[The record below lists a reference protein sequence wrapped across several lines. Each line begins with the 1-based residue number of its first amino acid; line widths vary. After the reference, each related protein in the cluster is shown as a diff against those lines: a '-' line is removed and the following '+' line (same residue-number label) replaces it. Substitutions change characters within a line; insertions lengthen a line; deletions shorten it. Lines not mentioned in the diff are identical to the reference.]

1 MSGLRHLGPGCAGP
15 ALMGLI
21 LLAFAA
27 LGAAPAQAQTVTTL
41 VSNTGLGVLSA
52 GVANIQ
58 AQSFTTGANG
68 DGYEI
73 SEIQILIFSAPS
85 NPPDN
90 SVKLRADDGGKPGGL
105 VADLMDPA
113 NFVGANG
120 SNTFTVREGTILD
133 PETTYWVV
141 VNEGAEVGSTLS
153 YTATTFDSQT
163 GEAGWSIGNGYLWKS
178 HPSQDWSTSEVALLI
193 AVRGLPGTPPGATD
207 ATLSEIVVNK
217 KEGNDRG
224 DEIALEPAF
233 SSDRTSYSFVVGRNS
248 SSFLTVRTTHPRAT
262 VRIFEG
268 RLSHLETPPHLE
280 GVLNRYGELVADSL
294 GGGRWS
300 TDFNPSEGRYW
311 IDVTVTSFDGEH
323 QVNYRLDYLARGRP
337 PSLLW
342 ALIAPHGSRGTLDRV
357 TLKYDKIL
365 RPDGP
370 DPDNPLAP
378 PASAFSV
385 EVEGEPVPVT
395 RTQINAEFLQL
406 RLARELSPQEQ
417 QVTVSY
423 TRPATNPVQT
433 NIGGLAFDFTD
444 YPVDVSRAPT
454 TNNSELSVADA
465 EVTEGDGTMDFVVT
479 LAPEQRPP
487 AWVDYATADGTARAG
502 EDYRATSGRVKF
514 RKMETTKTVS
524 VPIIDDAVRE
534 DGETFTLVLSDHEG
548 ALIADGEA
556 TGTILDDGDE
566 GVQPPR
572 PPQNTGTELFSE
584 TMTVGYDFNN
594 SWAGYDDGSGGD
606 PQIGML
612 TGTGFSFGGTPYTV
626 EQVTNSDSGELKLEL
641 NGTLTQE
648 DAAPLDLYIGNTPFG
663 LAEADSYI
671 GNRNYRAWDDS
682 GLVLR
687 SGSTILVRIVDRR
700 PAMTGTFENVPR
712 NHNSPFTFE
721 VHFSEEV
728 VVSAETLRDHA
739 FAVTNGEVTGARQ
752 LNPPS
757 TMAWEIT
764 VASFSEEAVT
774 LVLPETTD
782 CAAAGAICTEDG
794 RMLSADISAVVEGP
808 GATPEPLTATFGDV
822 PSEHTGEAFTFELAF
837 SEEVEISYE
846 TLRDDAFEVTGGSV
860 TTASRTAPPSNQE
873 WEITVE
879 PDSDDAVTI
888 TLPKTT
894 DCGATGAIC
903 TGGDDPRP
911 LSNSPS
917 ATVAGPAANTPATG
931 APTISGTARVDET
944 LTASVSGI
952 ADADGL
958 AGASFAYQWIR
969 GSTGIQG
976 ATGASYTLA
985 GADEGGRIK
994 VRVSFTDDAGHAESL
1009 TSAATGTVE
1018 AAPDPPEP
1026 LTATFGDV
1034 PSEHTGQAFTFGLGF
1049 SEELAGDF
1057 SHETLRDNAFEVT
1070 GGGVTTASRTAPPS
1084 NREWEITVE
1093 PDSDDAVTIT
1103 LPKTTDCGATGA
1115 ICTGG
1120 DEARPLSNSPS
1131 ATVAG
1136 PAANTP
1142 ATGAPTISGTARVG
1156 ETLTAS
1162 VSGIADADGLAG
1174 ASFAYQWIRG
1184 STGIQGAAGAS
1195 YTLAGAD
1202 EGARIKVRVSF
1213 TDDAGHAESLTSA
1226 ATGTVEAAPDPP
1238 EPLTAT
1244 FGGVPSEHTG
1254 EAFTFGLGFSE
1265 EVEISYETL
1274 RDDAFEVT
1282 GGGVTTASRTA
1293 PPSNREWEITVE
1305 PDSDDAVTITLPKTT
1320 DCGATGAICT
1330 GGDDP
1335 KRLSNSPSAT
1345 VAGAGAANTPATG
1358 APTISGTARVGETL
1372 TASVSGIADA
1382 DGLGGA
1388 SFAYQ
1393 WIRGSTGIQ
1402 GAAGASYTLAG
1413 ADEGGRIKVRVSFT
1427 DDAGHAESL
1436 TSAATGTVE
1445 AAPDP
1450 PEPLTA
1456 TFGGVPSEHTGE
1468 AFTFGL
1474 GFSEEVEISYETL
1487 RDDAFEVTG
1496 GGVTTASRTAPPSN
1510 REWEI
1515 TVEPDS
1521 DDAVTIT
1528 LPKTTDCG
1536 ATGAICTG
1544 GDDPKRLSNSPSAT
1558 VAGAGAANT
1567 PATGAPTISGTARV
1581 GETLTASVSG
1591 IADADGLA
1599 GASFAYQWIRGST
1612 GIQGA
1617 AGASYT
1623 LAGAD
1628 EGARIKVRVSF
1639 TDDAGHAESL
1649 TSAATGTV
1657 EAAPD
1662 PPEPLTATFGGVPSE
1677 HTGEAF
1683 TFGLGFSEEVEISY
1697 ETLRDDAFEV
1707 TGGGVT
1713 TASRTAPPS
1722 NREWEITVE
1731 PDSDDAVTITLPKTT
1746 DCGATGAICTGGDDP
1761 KRLSNS
1767 PSATVAGAG
1776 AANTPAT
1783 GAPTIS
1789 GTARVGETLT
1799 ASVSGIADADGLG
1812 GASFAYQW
1820 IRGSTGIQGATGSS
1834 HALAGA
1840 DEGARIKVRVSFTD
1854 DAGHAESLT
1863 SAATGTVE
1871 GVAAVPDPL
1880 TATFGDDMPASHT
1893 GEQFTFGLAFS
1904 EELADD
1910 FSYKTLRDDAFSV
1923 TGGSVKKAS
1932 RQTQGSNLA
1941 WNITVEPASS
1951 SDTVAIAL
1959 PKTTDCGATGA
1970 ICTEDGRKLS
1980 HPLSATVVDAASA
1993 GDAANGDNGDAA
2005 DDALAL
2011 AAGVTPDEAAAMLLG
2026 EGDLS
2031 EAQLGALDQLGNG
2044 NGRYDL
2050 GDLLSWIAR
2059 CRRGEARCGGTSTD
2073 AGPASSAALL
2083 AAAAAGHR
2091 GMSRR
2096 RRRHDSGRR
2105 GRRPVRAKRRRA
2117 RRAGYALAMLL
2128 AAMTWSCADD
2138 SVGPAAIAED
2148 PGFLTVEWTAPAAN
2162 RDIGV
2167 LLELEGPGIET
2178 VRAPG
2183 LELYQSGAPGR
2194 LRIIVAGSLRAGPLV
2209 QFQVPDRGQLP
2220 LYRARVL
2227 QVTGEDYGLRDKGEY
2242 RAVITH

>member
-27 LGAAPAQAQTVTTL
+27 LGSAPAQAQT
-41 VSNTGLGVLSA
+41 
-52 GVANIQ
+52 
-58 AQSFTTGANG
+58 
-68 DGYEI
+68 
-73 SEIQILIFSAPS
+73 
-85 NPPDN
+85 PD
-90 SVKLRADDGGKPGGL
+90 
-105 VADLMDPA
+105 
-113 NFVGANG
+113 
-120 SNTFTVREGTILD
+120 
-133 PETTYWVV
+133 
-141 VNEGAEVGSTLS
+141 
-153 YTATTFDSQT
+153 
-163 GEAGWSIGNGYLWKS
+163 
-178 HPSQDWSTSEVALLI
+178 
-193 AVRGLPGTPPGATD
+193 ATD
-207 ATLSEIVVNK
+207 ATLSEIVVQK
-217 KEGNDRG
+217 RSALGDFG

-233 SSDRTSYSFVVGRNS
+233 SSDRTSYSFVVGRES
-248 SSFLTVRTTHPRAT
+248 SSFVTVRTTHLRAS

-268 RLSHLETPPHLE
+268 WQSHLEGLPASYDE
-280 GVLNRYGELVADSL
+280 AVVESL
-294 GGGRWS
+294 GGGRWWIGI
-300 TDFNPSEGRYW
+300 NPFEGRYW
-311 IDVTVTSFDGEH
+311 INVTVTSADGEH

-337 PSLLW
+337 PNLLW

-357 TLKYDKIL
+357 TMKYDKIL

-370 DPDNPLAP
+370 DPANPLAP
-378 PASAFSV
+378 PASAFLV

-395 RTQINAEFLQL
+395 RTQINAEYLQL
-406 RLARELSPQEQ
+406 RLARELRPQEQ

-423 TRPATNPVQT
+423 ARPATNPVQT

-454 TNNSELSVADA
+454 TGNSKLSVADA

-479 LAPEQRPP
+479 LAPAQQPP
-487 AWVDYATADGTARAG
+487 AWVHYATADGTARAG
-502 EDYRATSGRVKF
+502 EDYRARNGRVKF
-514 RKMETTKTVS
+514 GAMETTKTVS
-524 VPIIDDAVRE
+524 VPIINDAVKE
-534 DGETFTLVLSDHEG
+534 DGETFTLVLSDPEG

-612 TGTGFSFGGTPYTV
+612 PGTGFSFGGTPYTV

-671 GNRNYRAWDDS
+671 GNRNYRAWGNS

-721 VHFSEEV
+721 VHLSEEV

-822 PSEHTGEAFTFELAF
+822 PSEHTGEAFTFGLAF

-860 TTASRTAPPSNQE
+860 TTASRTAPPSNRE

-1120 DEARPLSNSPS
+1120 DDPRPLSNSPS

-1202 EGARIKVRVSF
+1202 EG
-1213 TDDAGHAESLTSA
+1213 
-1226 ATGTVEAAPDPP
+1226 
-1238 EPLTAT
+1238 
-1244 FGGVPSEHTG
+1244 
-1254 EAFTFGLGFSE
+1254 
-1265 EVEISYETL
+1265 
-1274 RDDAFEVT
+1274 
-1282 GGGVTTASRTA
+1282 
-1293 PPSNREWEITVE
+1293 
-1305 PDSDDAVTITLPKTT
+1305 
-1320 DCGATGAICT
+1320 
-1330 GGDDP
+1330 
-1335 KRLSNSPSAT
+1335 
-1345 VAGAGAANTPATG
+1345 
-1358 APTISGTARVGETL
+1358 
-1372 TASVSGIADA
+1372 
-1382 DGLGGA
+1382 
-1388 SFAYQ
+1388 
-1393 WIRGSTGIQ
+1393 
-1402 GAAGASYTLAG
+1402 
-1413 ADEGGRIKVRVSFT
+1413 GRIKVRVSFT

-1456 TFGGVPSEHTGE
+1456 TFGDMPSEHTGE

-1474 GFSEEVEISYETL
+1474 AFSEEVETSYETL

-1496 GGVTTASRTAPPSN
+1496 GS
-1510 REWEI
+1510 
-1515 TVEPDS
+1515 
-1521 DDAVTIT
+1521 
-1528 LPKTTDCG
+1528 
-1536 ATGAICTG
+1536 
-1544 GDDPKRLSNSPSAT
+1544 
-1558 VAGAGAANT
+1558 
-1567 PATGAPTISGTARV
+1567 
-1581 GETLTASVSG
+1581 
-1591 IADADGLA
+1591 
-1599 GASFAYQWIRGST
+1599 
-1612 GIQGA
+1612 
-1617 AGASYT
+1617 
-1623 LAGAD
+1623 
-1628 EGARIKVRVSF
+1628 
-1639 TDDAGHAESL
+1639 
-1649 TSAATGTV
+1649 
-1657 EAAPD
+1657 
-1662 PPEPLTATFGGVPSE
+1662 
-1677 HTGEAF
+1677 
-1683 TFGLGFSEEVEISY
+1683 
-1697 ETLRDDAFEV
+1697 
-1707 TGGGVT
+1707 VT

-2105 GRRPVRAKRRRA
+2105 GRGPVRAKRRRA

-2194 LRIIVAGSLRAGPLV
+2194 LQIIVAGSLRAGPLM
-2209 QFQVPDRGQLP
+2209 QFRVPDRGQLP